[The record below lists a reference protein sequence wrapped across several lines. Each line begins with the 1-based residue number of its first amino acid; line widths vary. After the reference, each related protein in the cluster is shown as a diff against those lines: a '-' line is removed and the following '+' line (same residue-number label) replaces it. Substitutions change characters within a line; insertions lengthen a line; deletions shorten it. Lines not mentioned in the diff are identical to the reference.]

1 MYDYAIVHLVYTV
14 PLATALSIILGPLL
28 TRRDVYK
35 ICFLQIVA
43 VSYTI
48 PWDSYLIR
56 NRIWTYPQDVIIG
69 PTLLDIPAEEVFFF
83 HIQTYITTCLQILL
97 NKSVLVATYLHNE
110 ADPRD
115 PVGRSLLLGKRA
127 GQLILALLA
136 LGPILLRDGPK
147 EGQYLRLILAWA
159 CPVMYMLWTFGYQL
173 LLTLPWTKTW
183 LPIAAPTLYLWV
195 VDTLALQKGTWS
207 IELGTKLGIH
217 VWPHLEIEEAVFFLL
232 TNTLIVWG
240 STAFDN
246 AMAILDAF
254 PEHFAVVPGTPS
266 PILMFKALF
275 LPTLKYD
282 TARLEGLQ
290 NALTVLAKKSRS
302 FYLASGVFA
311 GRLRIDLI
319 LLYAFCR
326 VADDLIDDAPS
337 VEEADKWVQHF
348 TRFLDAAYSSKRDP
362 GRLQASLEPF
372 PSKAQS
378 ILVLLPTDKL
388 PSGPLYSLLDGF
400 RMDMKFFAKGSKDE
414 PPIQTFVDLERYA
427 SCVAGT
433 IGELCLNL
441 VYYHDPDGGTRDE
454 LKHKCLAAGFQMG
467 QALQYV
473 NIVRDV
479 KSDAVVARC
488 YIPNEWFDK
497 SSEASADAQATEI
510 LRFRRRILDTAFKIY
525 ADNRD
530 AIEKLPYYARGGI
543 RVAVES
549 YMEIGRVMR
558 ERMRRGQPLD
568 FAGSGKKGRAS
579 VPKSRRI
586 RVGWWTMMGW
596 RGPA

>member
-1 MYDYAIVHLVYTV
+1 ML
-14 PLATALSIILGPLL
+14 LS
-28 TRRDVYK
+28 
-35 ICFLQIVA
+35 
-43 VSYTI
+43 
-48 PWDSYLIR
+48 
-56 NRIWTYPQDVIIG
+56 NM
-69 PTLLDIPAEEVFFF
+69 
-83 HIQTYITTCLQILL
+83 
-97 NKSVLVATYLHNE
+97 
-110 ADPRD
+110 PR
-115 PVGRSLLLGKRA
+115 
-127 GQLILALLA
+127 
-136 LGPILLRDGPK
+136 

-159 CPVMYMLWTFGYQL
+159 CPVMLALWTFAYQL
-173 LLTLPWTKTW
+173 LLTLPWTKTL
-183 LPIAAPTLYLWV
+183 LPVAAPTLYLWV
-195 VDTLALQKGTWS
+195 VDTLALRRGTWS

-254 PEHFAVVPGTPS
+254 PEHFPQVPGTPS
-266 PILMFKALF
+266 TLLMFKALF
-275 LPTLKYD
+275 LPTSKYN
-282 TARLEGLQ
+282 TARIEGLQ

-302 FYLASGVFA
+302 FYLASGVFT

-337 VEEADKWVQHF
+337 VEEADQWVQHF
-348 TRFLDAAYSSKRDP
+348 TNFLDAAYSSKK
-362 GRLQASLEPF
+362 GKAHLSSSLQPF

-388 PSGPLYSLLDGF
+388 SSKPLYSLLDGF
-400 RMDMKFFAKGSKDE
+400 RMDMKFFGKGSKED
-414 PPIQTFVDLERYA
+414 PPIKTFADLERYA

-441 VYYHDPDGGTRDE
+441 VYYHDPDQGTTAE
-454 LKHKCLAAGFQMG
+454 QKQKCLTAGFQMG
-467 QALQYV
+467 RALQYV

-479 KSDAVVARC
+479 KGDAEVGRC
-488 YIPNEWFDK
+488 YIPSEWFGDSHK
-497 SSEASADAQATEI
+497 SLPRNQHDET
-510 LRFRRRILDTAFKIY
+510 LRYLKQILDTAFSIY
-525 ADNRD
+525 AVNRD
-530 AIEKLPYYARGGI
+530 AIERLPYYARGGV

-579 VPKSRRI
+579 VPKLRRI

-596 RGPA
+596 RGSAA